1 MFASLFLIFTQI
13 NHIHENNFTFSNQ
26 FYRHQV
32 ITSHNLSQE
41 SFIMRILSGGLNCQI
56 EHHLYPS
63 VNSCHLPALAKI
75 IKPLCI
81 KYNIDYNESPSLYQS
96 VIDTIH
102 TIKKLN
108 PKTTSDFNFKKI

>member
-1 MFASLFLIFTQI
+1 M
-13 NHIHENNFTFSNQ
+13 
-26 FYRHQV
+26 
-32 ITSHNLSQE
+32 
-41 SFIMRILSGGLNCQI
+41 

-63 VNSCHLPALAKI
+63 VNSCHLPALSKI

-81 KYNIDYNESPSLYQS
+81 KYNIDYNESLSLYQA

-108 PKTTSDFNFKKI
+108 PKTASDLILKKYNLISIRK